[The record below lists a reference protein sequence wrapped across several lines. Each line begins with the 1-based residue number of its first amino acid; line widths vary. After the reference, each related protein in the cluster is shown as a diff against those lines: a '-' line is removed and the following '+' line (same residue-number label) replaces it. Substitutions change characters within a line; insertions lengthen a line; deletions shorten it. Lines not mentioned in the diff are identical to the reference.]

1 MKRYIGLVA
10 IAALFVGCG
19 GGSTSS
25 TSGSN
30 ANYTSV
36 QSALDAPK
44 SNLTQEAKDT
54 LSFMGNEER
63 LAYDVYLELYSKWG
77 SKQFY
82 NIATK
87 SEYKHIKA
95 VQDLVKK
102 YGFTDNDFSNVDLNP
117 LGLRDKNI
125 ESMPKGNYDISH
137 IQDLYN
143 SLIAKGEQSKV
154 DALQVGCMV
163 EVVDVND
170 LNEKI
175 DIAKASNASDLVTV
189 FEFLRQGSYNH
200 YWAFDKGLK
209 NEGISDGCCSLGSE
223 YCKTP
228 EEYPSNK
235 GGNGKG
241 KN

>member
-1 MKRYIGLVA
+1 MKRYL
-10 IAALFVGCG
+10 IASLASVVLVGCG
-19 GGSTSS
+19 GTDNSLSK
-25 TSGSN
+25 N
-30 ANYTSV
+30 NKELPNNV
-36 QSALDAPK
+36 QKAIDAPN

-63 LAYDVYLELYSKWG
+63 LAYDVYMELYNKWG
-77 SKQFY
+77 SKQFI

-87 SEYKHIKA
+87 GEYKHIKA
-95 VQDLVKK
+95 VQELVKK
-102 YGFTDNDFSNVDLNP
+102 YGFTDNDFSNVDSNP

-125 ESMPKGNYDISH
+125 ESMPKGNYDIRH

-143 SLIAKGEQSKV
+143 SLIAKGKQSKI

-163 EVVDVND
+163 EVTDVND

-175 DIAKASNASDLVTV
+175 NIAKASNASDLVTV

-209 NEGISDGCCSLGSE
+209 NEGISDGCCSLGSD

-228 EEYPSNK
+228 EEYPEKKGNK
-235 GGNGKG
+235 
-241 KN
+241 